1 MNKIVESY
9 KRKLASEDG
18 WVLKRGAQLR
28 IALCYPNVYSIGM
41 ANLGFQAMYELFNNI
56 PEVSCERVFLPD
68 NKQVLQID
76 EGSSASERVRSPRVS
91 KGNYRNQALP
101 GGRAS
106 DTEFSRTSSGYDV
119 RHSKGSSS
127 VNELAEYQRTGV
139 PLLSLESQTA
149 VRDFDVIAFSISFET
164 DYVNMVRMLQMSGVP
179 AWSKDRTEHDPL
191 IVMGG
196 AASFLNPEP
205 IADFTD
211 VIAVGEGEILGP
223 KLVDAIFEN
232 GTHSSEVRHAGRVR
246 THYSKEELLL
256 SLARQG
262 RGFYVPSLYFV
273 SYNEDRTVNSY
284 TPTEAGVPSRVGR
297 AISAENPKEGSL
309 RRAIRREQTEI
320 IQQLKRDEV
329 FAPSTTI
336 FAPQAEMGDRFLVE
350 ISRGCSQGC
359 RFCWAGYNYW
369 PPRVV
374 PARDILAKAKAWRT
388 KTDKIGL
395 VSTAVCDH
403 PEISEILQG
412 LRAMDYRIS
421 VSSLRLDQISDELLD
436 ALVESRDQQIA
447 VAPETGSDRLR
458 RVINKNL
465 TNDEI
470 VDICGAV
477 FDRGML
483 TIKLYLMV
491 GLPTET
497 DEDLEEMIKL
507 VERIKDRMLEAGK
520 RFGRAGKIIP
530 SLNGF
535 VPKPNTPF
543 QWEALCEEKEL
554 KRRLQLVCKKL
565 ARIPNVEVRAMSARI
580 AHEQALFSSGDRR
593 IAPVIEAMA
602 RWDGDLKAALRE
614 TGVDSSFHTS
624 RTRSH
629 EEVLP
634 WEIVDAGLGRP
645 FMERE
650 HERAREAQSTAPCP
664 SVNQCTR
671 CGVCPTTWLAEA
683 PPALVQLKAFATA
696 SSLQCTPSP

>member
-1 MNKIVESY
+1 MKKIVESY
-9 KRKLASEDG
+9 KRKLAAEEG
-18 WVLKRGAQLR
+18 WVLKRAAQLR

-41 ANLGFQAMYELFNNI
+41 ANLGFQAMYEIFNGL

-68 NKQVLQID
+68 
-76 EGSSASERVRSPRVS
+76 SASTRR
-91 KGNYRNQALP
+91 QALP
-101 GGRAS
+101 HGRAA
-106 DTEFSRTSSGYDV
+106 DTRRQRSGGSGYD
-119 RHSKGSSS
+119 
-127 VNELAEYQRTGV
+127 LARGRAADTIDEMCEYERTRT
-139 PLLSLESQTA
+139 PLLSLESQTP
-149 VRDFDVIAFSISFET
+149 VRDFDVVAFSISFET
-164 DYVNMVRMLQMSGVP
+164 DYENMARMLQMSGVP
-179 AWSKDRTEHDPL
+179 VWAKDRTKHDPL

-205 IADFTD
+205 IAEFTD
-211 VIAVGEGEILGP
+211 VIGVGEGEILGP
-223 KLVDAIFEN
+223 KLVDTIFEN
-232 GTHSSEVRHAGRVR
+232 ESR
-246 THYSKEELLL
+246 EEIFLA
-256 SLARQG
+256 LARQG
-262 RGFYVPSLYFV
+262 RGFYVPALYFV
-273 SYNEDRTVNSY
+273 SYNEDGTVGSY
-284 TPTEAGVPSRVGR
+284 TPLEEGVPARVGR

-309 RRAIRREQTEI
+309 RRAIRRGQNDLAEQ
-320 IQQLKRDEV
+320 LRRDEV

-336 FAPQAEMGDRFLVE
+336 FAPQAEMGDRFLIE

-374 PARDILAKAKAWRT
+374 PARDILAKAKQWRGR
-388 KTDKIGL
+388 TDKIGL

-421 VSSLRLDQISDELLD
+421 VSSLRLDQISEELLD

-483 TIKLYLMV
+483 TVKLYMMV

-497 DEDLEEMIKL
+497 DEDLKEMIVL
-507 VERIKDRMLEAGK
+507 VERIKDRMLAAGK

-543 QWEALCEEKEL
+543 QWEPICEEKEL
-554 KRRLQLVCKKL
+554 KRRLKWVSKNL
-565 ARIPNVEVRAMSARI
+565 ARIPNVEVRVMSARI

-593 IAPVIEAMA
+593 VARVIEAAA
-602 RWDGDLKAALRE
+602 RQHSNLDAAIRE
-614 TGVDSSFHTS
+614 TGIDVAFHTS
-624 RTRSH
+624 RRRSYD
-629 EEVLP
+629 ESLP
-634 WEIVDAGLGRP
+634 WDIVDSGISRS
-645 FMERE
+645 FMQRE
-650 HERAREAQSTAPCP
+650 DERAHEARSTAPCP

-683 PPALVQLKAFATA
+683 PPALVQLKAFAA
-696 SSLQCTPSP
+696 SPPTRTL